1 MSIRKT
7 TFEVVPLADIAPLL
21 TAHGE
26 THGAG
31 TKAATKGAR
40 ILSVTYDQSLAATRE
55 MLFASAGFQVSSVL
69 TTKEAMQLCT
79 TERFDLIV
87 IGHSIPLSQR
97 QLLVKMLRPCDAP
110 ILALHRLGEPFL
122 PDANY
127 TFDSTLS
134 PALLLE
140 TVTNILKLKAAAGGQ
155 HELKLLTTN
164 GKQI

>member
-21 TAHGE
+21 IAHARGE
-26 THGAG
+26 AHEAG

-40 ILSVTYDQSLAATRE
+40 ILSVTYDPSLAATRE
-55 MLFASAGFQVSSVL
+55 MLFASVGFQVSSVL
-69 TTKEAMQLCT
+69 TAKEAMQLCA

-87 IGHSIPLSQR
+87 IGHSIPLSHK
-97 QLLVKMLRPCDAP
+97 QLLVKMLRPHCDAP
-110 ILALHRLGEPFL
+110 ILALQRLGEPSL

-140 TVTNILKLKAAAGGQ
+140 TVTNILKLKTGTDPGRPA
-155 HELKLLTTN
+155 
-164 GKQI
+164 